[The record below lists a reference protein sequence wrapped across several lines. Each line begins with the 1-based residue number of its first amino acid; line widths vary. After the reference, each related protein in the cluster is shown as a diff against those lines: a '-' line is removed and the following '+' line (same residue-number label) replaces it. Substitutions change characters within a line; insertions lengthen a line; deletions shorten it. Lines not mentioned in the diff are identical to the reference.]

1 MSKQYPVNKSYGE
14 KRDCHHGGHYHDK
27 DCHHGGY
34 NEGYKH
40 QPHVDCK
47 PNKTIFKCRENCG
60 TIIQATIPAAGA
72 IETTPRTVGT
82 ITVRDLCCFKNP
94 CVKLDISN
102 IITGVA
108 SADVTV
114 SLNYQI
120 SKRCGKE
127 ENFRVIK
134 DVTPIALGVGTT
146 AGTVPIAFSICDC
159 EELCSSRECCCEYR
173 VDVIADIT
181 GAEGDTATIT
191 ISSGTIS
198 VIAGDQC

>member
-1 MSKQYPVNKSYGE
+1 MSNQYPVNKSYGD
-14 KRDCHHGGHYHDK
+14 KKDCRCGEHYHEK
-27 DCHHGGY
+27 DCHDGGHHHH
-34 NEGYKH
+34 H
-40 QPHVDCK
+40 QKVDCK

-102 IITGVA
+102 IVTGVA
-108 SADVTV
+108 SAGVAV

-120 SKRCGKE
+120 SKRCENE

-134 DVTPIALGVGTT
+134 NVTPIALGIGTT
-146 AGTVPIAFSICDC
+146 AATVPIAFSICDC

-173 VDVIADIT
+173 VDVIANVT
-181 GAEGDTATIT
+181 GAADETATIT

-198 VIAGDQC
+198 VIAGDQNC